1 MAFKIDTSFD
11 SKSTHLS
18 IKTKVTPDEK
28 RRKEEIQAEKY
39 VTFYN
44 GNHWVSGRERKKSLS
59 KENLGKQSSW
69 VLDKNDD
76 GSNKKS
82 RPLLIWKVYKARRK
96 KDLVV
101 IRLQLLW
108 SDRPPDHR
116 LTKERQWIE
125 TDNATNRSISWCRPK
140 QINIGVAVNP
150 VGRLSFSHRS
160 SLRPKHQLIT
170 SSMGVFLEAMQ
181 KREDFPKIIRKK
193 NKQTKTFKS
202 GKIWK
207 VTK

>member
-1 MAFKIDTSFD
+1 M
-11 SKSTHLS
+11 
-18 IKTKVTPDEK
+18 
-28 RRKEEIQAEKY
+28 EIIEY
-39 VTFYN
+39 L
-44 GNHWVSGRERKKSLS
+44 GEREGKKAYP
-59 KENLGKQSSW
+59 KKNLGIQSSW

-76 GSNKKS
+76 GSNTKKQTAVNLKGLQS
-82 RPLLIWKVYKARRK
+82 LKK

-125 TDNATNRSISWCRPK
+125 ADNATNRSISWCRPK

-170 SSMGVFLEAMQ
+170 SSMGVFLEEMQ
-181 KREDFPKIIRKK
+181 KREDFPKIRKK